1 MKIWAFENGQFWKST
16 VFTTIWRLKSPCW
29 QLRRENIFLTHYY
42 QYHYFD
48 LKEKNV
54 VVWTSFI
61 LYWCLKKILEGVFE
75 RNEKSFFEVLFQIKF
90 NVKWRSTNIIS
101 ITIFSILFKK
111 TNFCTHKYQK
121 FEVFMN
127 NCTGDCMIFLD
138 LHFTLNLI
146 WNNTSKNFF
155 HSFQKLLPF
164 LPIFLLRHQ

>member
-29 QLRRENIFLTHYY
+29 QLRRANIFLTHYY

-61 LYWCLKKILEGVFE
+61 LYWCLKKILKGMEGVFK

-90 NVKWRSTNIIS
+90 NVKWRSKS
-101 ITIFSILFKK
+101 IMQSPVQSFPK
-111 TNFCTHKYQK
+111 
-121 FEVFMN
+121 
-127 NCTGDCMIFLD
+127 
-138 LHFTLNLI
+138 TLNFLYFSSFSMFGLSFFSVLI
-146 WNNTSKNFF
+146 TKKIIEALQATLFNMK
-155 HSFQKLLPF
+155 
-164 LPIFLLRHQ
+164 